1 MKPRPPSG
9 GRGFF
14 VVLLQAILILAL
26 GPVLLEAGTALFQ
39 TGSIE
44 VGDVRAAP
52 TPPVAGVGA
61 VYLRIT
67 NHGAKSDSL
76 MAIES
81 PAAAKVEIHRSTLAE
96 GVMQM
101 RAVGSLECPPHGTVN
116 IEPGALHIML
126 IGLKQPLVAGSSFP
140 LTLKFREA
148 GMLVVQVS
156 VKALD

>member
-52 TPPVAGVGA
+52 TPPERTV
-61 VYLRIT
+61 IT
-67 NHGAKSDSL
+67 S
-76 MAIES
+76 E
-81 PAAAKVEIHRSTLAE
+81 TL
-96 GVMQM
+96 
-101 RAVGSLECPPHGTVN
+101 
-116 IEPGALHIML
+116 
-126 IGLKQPLVAGSSFP
+126 
-140 LTLKFREA
+140 EA
-148 GMLVVQVS
+148 RR
-156 VKALD
+156 